1 MPYRGRLSSVQ
12 PEHNSPM
19 LESKFWKLLK
29 AHLPRSAFASRVESG
44 YSTPGAPD
52 LWVCMN
58 GSQQWVE
65 LKVAKGT
72 KILLTPQQVIWHRKC
87 AAAGG
92 SSWVA
97 AWAPQDVLIWR
108 GPDAERARNLGTLDA
123 DAVRLPIS
131 RVWEYILAPPPRKG
145 G

>member
-1 MPYRGRLSSVQ
+1 
-12 PEHNSPM
+12 M

-97 AWAPQDVLIWR
+97 AWTPQDVLIWR